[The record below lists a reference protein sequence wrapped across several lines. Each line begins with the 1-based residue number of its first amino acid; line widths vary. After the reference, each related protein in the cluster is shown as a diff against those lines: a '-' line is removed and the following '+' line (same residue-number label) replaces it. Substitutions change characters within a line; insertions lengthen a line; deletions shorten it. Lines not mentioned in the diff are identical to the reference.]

1 MRKTRSAGRRPQPA
15 RSSRARAQRNRRRH
29 LHASPHRLH
38 QKHLSQAAA
47 WEGALDRDFPGIER
61 IAIVFGAQRRK
72 VERRFRHPW
81 PASWRYFFAAFF
93 KASFGAGGFR
103 IASASCR

>member
-1 MRKTRSAGRRPQPA
+1 MHLRIASIRSTSPRPRPEKARRTA
-15 RSSRARAQRNRRRH
+15 T
-29 LHASPHRLH
+29 SPES
-38 QKHLSQAAA
+38 K
-47 WEGALDRDFPGIER
+47 R
-61 IAIVFGAQRRK
+61 IAIVFSAQRRK